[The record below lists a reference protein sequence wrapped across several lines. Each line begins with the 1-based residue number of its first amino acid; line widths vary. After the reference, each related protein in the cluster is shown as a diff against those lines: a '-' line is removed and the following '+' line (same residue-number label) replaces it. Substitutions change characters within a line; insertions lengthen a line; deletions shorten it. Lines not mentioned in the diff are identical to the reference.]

1 MKNRKTRNYSIK
13 IQFRF
18 FFFIHFVDLSNTL
31 FSALGGHFE
40 AVYRTAQRETLYLNI
55 ITHGGSISCTDL
67 YITGCQ

>member
-18 FFFIHFVDLSNTL
+18 FFFILFVDLSNTL

-40 AVYRTAQRETLYLNI
+40 AVYRTAQRETLYLKSLRMAEVLVALI
-55 ITHGGSISCTDL
+55 
-67 YITGCQ
+67 YI